1 MIRRDD
7 LNTEILGGN
16 VIKGEALK
24 HQMVL
29 PQQRDFYDYWRS
41 KCVDGALPSRKDINP
56 SEICSQLP
64 MVTITER
71 CAAPEAD
78 YGHRYFFR
86 LAGTGF
92 WRFYGDEI
100 QGQHVDELPIGCRA
114 DYWHRVLD
122 MVMEQKRP
130 FHGVTKPNTPIGS
143 HMAQFW
149 VRLPLSEDGKTI
161 TSILGYDHLCVLDTI
176 IDSRETE
183 KKAYA

>member
-1 MIRRDD
+1 M
-7 LNTEILGGN
+7 
-16 VIKGEALK
+16 IKGDALR

-29 PQQRDFYDYWRS
+29 PQQRDFYDYWRR
-41 KCVDGALPSRKDINP
+41 KCVGGKLPSRADINP
-56 SEICSQLP
+56 SEICAQLP

-71 CAAPEAD
+71 EISPQTD
-78 YGHRYFFR
+78 DHRYLYR

-100 QGQHVDELPIGCRA
+100 QGQYVDQLPIGCRA

-122 MVMEQKRP
+122 MVVDQKRP

-149 VRLPLSEDGKTI
+149 VRLPLSDDGVNV
-161 TSILGYDHLCVLDTI
+161 TSILGYDHICPLETI
-176 IDSRETE
+176 AEPIRNPT
-183 KKAYA
+183 KVYA

>member
-1 MIRRDD
+1 M
-7 LNTEILGGN
+7 
-16 VIKGEALK
+16 IKGNALR

-29 PQQRDFYDYWRS
+29 PQQQEFYDYWRRKCQGS
-41 KCVDGALPSRKDINP
+41 KLPSRADIDP
-56 SEICSQLP
+56 SEIMAQLP
-64 MVTITER
+64 MVTMTER
-71 CAAPEAD
+71 HAAPETDA
-78 YGHRYFFR
+78 GHRYFFR

-122 MVMEQKRP
+122 MVIDQRRP

-149 VRLPLSEDGKTI
+149 LRLPLSEDGVTVN
-161 TSILGYDHLCVLDTI
+161 TILGFDHICPLEMVVQPQDTRQKI
-176 IDSRETE
+176 
-183 KKAYA
+183 YA

>member
-1 MIRRDD
+1 M
-7 LNTEILGGN
+7 
-16 VIKGEALK
+16 IKGDALR

-29 PQQRDFYDYWRS
+29 PQQRAFYDYWRS
-41 KCVDGALPSRKDINP
+41 KCVGGRLPSRSDIDP
-56 SEICSQLP
+56 SEICAQLP

-71 CAAPEAD
+71 EIPAKESAD
-78 YGHRYFFR
+78 HRYLFR

-100 QGQHVDELPIGCRA
+100 QGQYVDELPIGSRA

-122 MVMEQKRP
+122 MVIDQRRP

-149 VRLPLSEDGKTI
+149 VRLPLSEDGVTVS
-161 TSILGYDHLCVLDTI
+161 SILGFDHICAL
-176 IDSRETE
+176 ETVVE
-183 KKAYA
+183 PLANTQKIYA

>member
-1 MIRRDD
+1 V
-7 LNTEILGGN
+7 L
-16 VIKGEALK
+16 KGDALR

-29 PQQRDFYDYWRS
+29 PQQRDFYDYWRA
-41 KCVDGALPSRKDINP
+41 KCVGGRLPSRASIDP
-56 SEICSQLP
+56 SEICAQLP

-71 CAAPEAD
+71 QIAPETDA
-78 YGHRYFFR
+78 GHRYLFR

-100 QGQHVDELPIGCRA
+100 QGQHVDELPIGSRA

-122 MVMEQKRP
+122 MVVDQKRP

-149 VRLPLSEDGKTI
+149 VRLPLSEDGVTV
-161 TSILGYDHLCVLDTI
+161 TSILGYDHICAL
-176 IDSRETE
+176 ETVIE
-183 KKAYA
+183 PLKYPQKVYA